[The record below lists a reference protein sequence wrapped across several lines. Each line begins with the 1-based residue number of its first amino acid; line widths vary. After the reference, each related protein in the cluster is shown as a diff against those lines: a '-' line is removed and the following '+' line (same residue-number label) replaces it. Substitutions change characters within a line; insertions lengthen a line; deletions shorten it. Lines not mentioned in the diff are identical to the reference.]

1 MKKSTLFFKVMV
13 LLALLVPWTS
23 WGQDVSTRSFGGSDD
38 GKWKNPNLKRG
49 EMTITLDASGN
60 IVKVTNPAVVKNGTL
75 ELDLDDIQNLSDNW
89 EFDTDKGWAIIDPS
103 NELEK
108 YFSIRVDDDEL
119 TIVKKRSGSAFTDV
133 SEEFKIKVVNS
144 GKHGTATGHIL
155 IKFKK
160 ETTDITNNTNISI
173 DFSATG
179 TEKTYD
185 GTAVSVTVNDKDK
198 EEPLEKDTDYTITI
212 SKDGKSVTEI
222 KDAGIYTVE
231 ITGKGKY
238 EGKKTANYTIKQK
251 ELTVTIKDQ
260 TIELP
265 NGKVTTTLTTTGA
278 DATISA
284 SDIIPGETVEF
295 NGAIAT
301 ASTANASKPG
311 KYENGLIEN
320 SSSKITSKNG
330 NYTVKTVTP
339 GDLIVKYNVTDDNY
353 EGAFTVTTEGNGKY
367 TYDNKEHGA
376 TVTSKTEGLTDCLE
390 IWYKEV
396 DGEPTQEKPKHVG
409 EYTIVI
415 KKKADAKCEYITIPE
430 AGITT
435 DKKIVISAKEITVT
449 GSVTVE
455 QGATLK
461 DSYNADELNLQAS
474 ETGIEGLTL
483 EFTGSVEPNEN
494 AKTDKVSEG
503 IENAFT
509 VQEEGGWTI
518 DITADET
525 YFKTG
530 DITIKDINIKLV
542 VTEKEVQ
549 WYDGEAKAEVTVYV
563 NENGN
568 IKYGEDAEYGQSVR
582 IALEKIESIKD
593 WAISSA
599 NQSSDKIE
607 FDGDKAVQTAFSWD
621 AVGSPTVNVLM
632 ISGTATDLSLPA
644 SIKVKIEKDGEE
656 GYLQINFEKDE
667 STEEPGGDWDEGD
680 AKASITVYVNAS
692 TGKVIKSEP
701 AMEPEGVI
709 DLDKV
714 NSELSGWA
722 YATEDSKPIIKDEE
736 SISSVYTFVMDMDKN
751 LVIGPAQS
759 FDAEKLPGTV
769 KVKIENDN
777 EEGYLLVTFAKDE
790 STDEPENPNEP
801 DWAQEKANGTVTAYV
816 NPEGSITR
824 VEGDGKLE
832 SGRLVVA
839 PNDGWKFSVESVEI
853 NGEEM
858 ETDQPVF
865 ADKFLSKSFTW
876 SVTGN
881 GNLNVYGLDNNESV
895 YNILPKEV
903 KLQIKNGEQTS
914 YVLIKFVQDDDT
926 WAKEEFAKA
935 TVTVY
940 VDAEGNVISTTPTLS
955 DDDAISNGTL
965 KMSLKDVGLA
975 DWKYS
980 AELLGEDITSNPE
993 ISGDDISTSFSLMI
1007 NNDGNLFVGKVQS
1020 YTSQLPATVKVK
1032 IENGDNVGNLTI
1044 SFKEITVIDEDDIN
1058 KGGDDNNDGTIDD
1071 DKLTFVG
1078 DATGANY
1085 VIYDGLPHGLG
1096 ALEITVDGETKV
1108 LTEASGAYTVVYGES
1123 EEEPIDAGTYS
1134 ATIKFNEAMG
1144 YSGTV
1149 ELTNKVVI
1157 AKRPITLYFS
1167 FGDGDNA
1174 IAENERLVLGENAFI
1189 EVAEGSE
1196 ENMGFADGE
1205 QEEFEE
1211 LVSKGVISAEFAMG
1225 EENSDGTWSVEL
1237 VSFTYPAGEVEGY
1250 DLKYSNY
1257 DATLLTGHVKAQGEG
1272 GEATELPETD
1282 EDNDGN
1288 IDYPGEGGSG
1298 DIIVGDI
1305 DIIDEETGIGGSG
1318 INYRQ
1323 YELKFCETDFF
1334 TDLNDYDEKGL
1345 KLFSRHNKKYTKAD
1359 GSFTVWYEK
1368 DGEKN
1373 AEYGDYRIYIS
1384 RNGAKGNYTE
1394 LKLDEV
1400 SDYFQIRNVQSDIY
1414 VRIYYGTGFP
1424 VANEEITATDARAYA
1439 QANKIVVITPEPT
1452 DVQVISMAGAVVAT
1466 DQVTGQREFANLAEG
1481 VYIVRM
1487 GETVIKL
1494 QVRN

>member
-13 LLALLVPWTS
+13 LLALLVPWTA
-23 WGQDVSTRSFGGSDD
+23 WGQNAAWWNNTSNERGSYTISFEE
-38 GKWKNPNLKRG
+38 G
-49 EMTITLDASGN
+49 EAIDLTLDLANSEELNLNGYEFYISTSNGTLPTGINASVTEDQETKISFKGTYGTGLAETYTVKYYVSYSADTKQSGYFTFIFQKKKPVAWDEGEKGTVKIYVNSNNVITKSDPVFKDSEGN
-60 IVKVTNPAVVKNGTL
+60 EYPQNGRLPINLDGFKGLLDWVYSKSAENEDQPLLNLTEEELKDFNVTWGIPMSNEGILSVVAKDGLFATLPKDVKAKIENGDEVGYVLLSFIKDDTPEETTNWSDPVNKQAEIKVYINEEGTIVKADKGEVKNGILLLTPNDVNEDLSDWAISRINQIPVTAGDEIAINAYDWATVIDTNKDAVVKL
-75 ELDLDDIQNLSDNW
+75 RVEK
-89 EFDTDKGWAIIDPS
+89 KGETSIYDQ
-103 NELEK
+103 LEK
-108 YFSIRVDDDEL
+108 S
-119 TIVKKRSGSAFTDV
+119 VKVEIENG
-133 SEEFKIKVVNS
+133 EGE
-144 GKHGTATGHIL
+144 TGHIL
-155 IKFKK
+155 
-160 ETTDITNNTNISI
+160 
-173 DFSATG
+173 
-179 TEKTYD
+179 
-185 GTAVSVTVNDKDK
+185 VTFV
-198 EEPLEKDTDYTITI
+198 
-212 SKDGKSVTEI
+212 
-222 KDAGIYTVE
+222 
-231 ITGKGKY
+231 
-238 EGKKTANYTIKQK
+238 
-251 ELTVTIKDQ
+251 
-260 TIELP
+260 
-265 NGKVTTTLTTTGA
+265 
-278 DATISA
+278 
-284 SDIIPGETVEF
+284 
-295 NGAIAT
+295 
-301 ASTANASKPG
+301 
-311 KYENGLIEN
+311 
-320 SSSKITSKNG
+320 
-330 NYTVKTVTP
+330 
-339 GDLIVKYNVTDDNY
+339 
-353 EGAFTVTTEGNGKY
+353 
-367 TYDNKEHGA
+367 
-376 TVTSKTEGLTDCLE
+376 
-390 IWYKEV
+390 
-396 DGEPTQEKPKHVG
+396 
-409 EYTIVI
+409 
-415 KKKADAKCEYITIPE
+415 
-430 AGITT
+430 
-435 DKKIVISAKEITVT
+435 
-449 GSVTVE
+449 
-455 QGATLK
+455 
-461 DSYNADELNLQAS
+461 
-474 ETGIEGLTL
+474 
-483 EFTGSVEPNEN
+483 
-494 AKTDKVSEG
+494 
-503 IENAFT
+503 
-509 VQEEGGWTI
+509 
-518 DITADET
+518 
-525 YFKTG
+525 
-530 DITIKDINIKLV
+530 
-542 VTEKEVQ
+542 
-549 WYDGEAKAEVTVYV
+549 
-563 NENGN
+563 
-568 IKYGEDAEYGQSVR
+568 
-582 IALEKIESIKD
+582 
-593 WAISSA
+593 
-599 NQSSDKIE
+599 
-607 FDGDKAVQTAFSWD
+607 
-621 AVGSPTVNVLM
+621 
-632 ISGTATDLSLPA
+632 
-644 SIKVKIEKDGEE
+644 
-656 GYLQINFEKDE
+656 KDE
-667 STEEPGGDWDEGD
+667 STE
-680 AKASITVYVNAS
+680 
-692 TGKVIKSEP
+692 
-701 AMEPEGVI
+701 
-709 DLDKV
+709 
-714 NSELSGWA
+714 
-722 YATEDSKPIIKDEE
+722 
-736 SISSVYTFVMDMDKN
+736 
-751 LVIGPAQS
+751 
-759 FDAEKLPGTV
+759 
-769 KVKIENDN
+769 
-777 EEGYLLVTFAKDE
+777 
-790 STDEPENPNEP
+790 EPENPNEP

-1323 YELKFCETDFF
+1323 YELNFCETDFL
-1334 TDLNDYDEKGL
+1334 TRLNDYDAEGL
-1345 KLFSRHNKKYTKAD
+1345 KLFSRHDKKYTKAG

-1368 DGEKN
+1368 DGVKN

-1424 VANEEITATDARAYA
+1424 VANEEITATDVRAYA

>member
-13 LLALLVPWTS
+13 LLALLVPWTA

-75 ELDLDDIQNLSDNW
+75 ELDLDDIRNLSDNW
-89 EFDTDKGWAIIDPS
+89 EFDTNKGWAIIDPS

-108 YFSIRVDDDEL
+108 YFSIKVDDDEL
-119 TIVKKRSGSAFTDV
+119 TIVKNRYGSAFTDV

-198 EEPLEKDTDYTITI
+198 EEPLKKDTDYTITI

-494 AKTDKVSEG
+494 AKTDEVSEG

-582 IALEKIESIKD
+582 IALEKIKSIKD

-621 AVGSPTVNVLM
+621 AVGSPTVNILM

-680 AKASITVYVNAS
+680 AKASITVYVNAE

-701 AMEPEGVI
+701 AMESEGVI

-790 STDEPENPNEP
+790 STEEPENPNEP
-801 DWAQEKANGTVTAYV
+801 DWAQGKANGTVTAYV

-824 VEGDGKLE
+824 VEGDGTFT
-832 SGRLVVA
+832 SGHLMID
-839 PNDGWKFSVESVEI
+839 PKGDWKFAIAE
-853 NGEEM
+853 G
-858 ETDQPVF
+858 TDDKPVF
-865 ADKFLSKSFTW
+865 SDNLLSKSFTW
-876 SVTGN
+876 GVAGN
-881 GNLNVYGLDNNESV
+881 GNLNVYGLDYNESV

-940 VDAEGNVISTTPTLS
+940 VDAAGNVVSTTPTLTV
-955 DDDAISNGTL
+955 DGKNAINNNGALTI
-965 KMSLKDVGLA
+965 SLEEVELA
-975 DWKYS
+975 EWAYS
-980 AELLGEDITSNPE
+980 AELLDGNLTSNPE
-993 ISGDDISTSFSLMI
+993 TSGDDISTSFSLMI
-1007 NNDGNLFVGKVQS
+1007 NGEGNLFVENVEP
-1020 YTSQLPATVKVK
+1020 YVSQLPATVKVK
-1032 IENGDNVGNLTI
+1032 IENEDNVGYL
-1044 SFKEITVIDEDDIN
+1044 EIAFEKIIVIDPSDIA
-1058 KGGDDNNDGTIDD
+1058 GGDDDDENGEIDENGNLLGTAEGEKTVYDSETHELAILKVNGLDEP
-1071 DKLTFVG
+1071 LRVG
-1078 DATGANY
+1078 ED
-1085 VIYDGLPHGLG
+1085 
-1096 ALEITVDGETKV
+1096 
-1108 LTEASGAYTVVYGES
+1108 YTVVYTAQES
-1123 EEEPIDAGTYS
+1123 GDLEDDLPYHAGIYDVTITLGDKYITTTGAKEF
-1134 ATIKFNEAMG
+1134 AT
-1144 YSGTV
+1144 TV
-1149 ELTNKVVI
+1149 EITKRDLHLAFSIEENAKIEDLNEKLDLTEGLVI
-1157 AKRPITLYFS
+1157 CTPENLAQNDKLAGVITATFTIGQEPVDGLYPVYPETIHFENTENFNYTDYNIS
-1167 FGDGDNA
+1167 YDYTDLTGIEHQEEITPDEDGDVEIGDGEGEIPADDPIGGIEYVNPETGEGSA
-1174 IAENERLVLGENAFI
+1174 GGYYEKKYRLYLAVKDKNSYYVEDAEADYA
-1189 EVAEGSE
+1189 AEGLE
-1196 ENMGFADGE
+1196 
-1205 QEEFEE
+1205 
-1211 LVSKGVISAEFAMG
+1211 
-1225 EENSDGTWSVEL
+1225 
-1237 VSFTYPAGEVEGY
+1237 
-1250 DLKYSNY
+1250 
-1257 DATLLTGHVKAQGEG
+1257 
-1272 GEATELPETD
+1272 
-1282 EDNDGN
+1282 
-1288 IDYPGEGGSG
+1288 
-1298 DIIVGDI
+1298 
-1305 DIIDEETGIGGSG
+1305 
-1318 INYRQ
+1318 
-1323 YELKFCETDFF
+1323 
-1334 TDLNDYDEKGL
+1334 
-1345 KLFSRHNKKYTKAD
+1345 LFSLHDKKTTWAG
-1359 GSFTVWYEK
+1359 GSFTVWYEHNK
-1368 DGEKN
+1368 VANEGGYRVFIKRGKH
-1373 AEYGDYRIYIS
+1373 ADY
-1384 RNGAKGNYTE
+1384 E
-1394 LKLDEV
+1394 EVKLDEV
-1400 SDYFQIRNVQSDIY
+1400 SGYYQIRNVQSDIY
-1414 VRIYYGTGFP
+1414 VRLYFGTGFP
-1424 VANEEITATDARAYA
+1424 VANEEIAATDARAYA